1 MESAETPEV
10 IKTALIY
17 RNCDNPEDGQSA
29 EKDQKK
35 GVKTAQ
41 NSYLA
46 NSCIVIFHNGF
57 SKNRLR
63 DDFRGSKGV

>member
-1 MESAETPEV
+1 MRKS
-10 IKTALIY
+10 ALIY

-29 EKDQKK
+29 EKDHEKRF
-35 GVKTAQ
+35 KTAQ

-63 DDFRGSKGV
+63 DDLRVPKVV